1 MPAPGQTKQSNK
13 FSYVAYD
20 TGSKA
25 LSGTASTAESKAE
38 EKKSSGG
45 GGRSSSAAPA
55 VNTAYKSQVD
65 KWQSTL
71 NNLKKPAMTQPT
83 AAARPTYTDSYA
95 DRIAALAK
103 PTYTDSYADRIAAME
118 QAGAPAYTSQYQQK
132 IDALLDQVAGRG
144 SFNYDPGSDPLY
156 QAYKNQYVQGGRLA
170 MQDTMGQAAALT
182 GGYGSSYAS
191 TAGNQAY
198 QRYLGG
204 LNDKLLDL
212 QSNALAR
219 YEAEGNRLQTLLGNY
234 QAQESS
240 DYNRYRDQVGDYYTA
255 LDALRQGQSTA
266 YNRYRDQ
273 VSDYYN
279 DLDAL
284 RQGQNMEYGRYQDA
298 LSQYNQDYDRAL
310 NQYNTDYDRALNQY
324 NQEYLTALEQYMQWS
339 DRYNN
344 V

>member
-1 MPAPGQTKQSNK
+1 MPVQANNK
-13 FSYVAYD
+13 FQQIAYQ
-20 TGSKA
+20 TGKSA
-25 LSGTASTAESKAE
+25 GGTSTPVEEPK
-38 EKKSSGG
+38 EKKKSGGG
-45 GGRSSSAAPA
+45 GGRSASAAPA
-55 VNTAYKSQVD
+55 ANPAYKEQMD
-65 KWQSTL
+65 KWQSNL
-71 NNLKKPAMTQPT
+71 NGLQKPTMTQPT
-83 AAARPTYTDSYA
+83 PGT
-95 DRIAALAK
+95 K

-144 SFNYDPGSDPLY
+144 SFNYDVSSDPLY

-198 QRYLGG
+198 QQYLGG
-204 LNDKLLDL
+204 LNDQLLNL
-212 QSNALAR
+212 QNSALAR

-240 DYNRYRDQVGDYYTA
+240 DYGRYRDQVGDYYDT
-255 LDALRQGQSTA
+255 LNALRQGQS
-266 YNRYRDQ
+266 
-273 VSDYYN
+273 V
-279 DLDAL
+279 
-284 RQGQNMEYGRYQDA
+284 EYGRYQDA
-298 LSQYNQDYDRAL
+298 LSQYNTDYQMALEQYNREYDRAL
-310 NQYNTDYDRALNQY
+310 SQY

-344 V
+344 I

>member
-1 MPAPGQTKQSNK
+1 MPAPGKQSNK

-25 LSGTASTAESKAE
+25 QSGTASTAESKAE

-71 NNLKKPAMTQPT
+71 NNLKKPTMTQPT
-83 AAARPTYTDSYA
+83 AAAR
-95 DRIAALAK
+95 

-198 QRYLGG
+198 QQYLGG

-255 LDALRQGQSTA
+255 LDALRQGQ
-266 YNRYRDQ
+266 
-273 VSDYYN
+273 
-279 DLDAL
+279 
-284 RQGQNMEYGRYQDA
+284 NMEYGRYQDA

-324 NQEYLTALEQYMQWS
+324 NQEYLTALEQYLQWS

-344 V
+344 RI

>member
-1 MPAPGQTKQSNK
+1 MPAPGKVKETNQ

-71 NNLKKPAMTQPT
+71 NNLKKPTMTQPT
-83 AAARPTYTDSYA
+83 AAAR
-95 DRIAALAK
+95 

-144 SFNYDPGSDPLY
+144 SFNYDPDSDPLY

-198 QRYLGG
+198 QQYLGG

-234 QAQESS
+234 QTQESS

-255 LDALRQGQSTA
+255 LDALRQGQ
-266 YNRYRDQ
+266 NI
-273 VSDYYN
+273 
-279 DLDAL
+279 
-284 RQGQNMEYGRYQDA
+284 EYGRYQDA
-298 LSQYNQDYDRAL
+298 LSQYNTDYQTAL
-310 NQYNTDYDRALNQY
+310 EQYNREYDRALNQY

>member
-1 MPAPGQTKQSNK
+1 MPAPGKQSNK

-71 NNLKKPAMTQPT
+71 NNLKKPTMTQPT
-83 AAARPTYTDSYA
+83 AAAR
-95 DRIAALAK
+95 

-144 SFNYDPGSDPLY
+144 SFNYDPDSDPLY

-198 QRYLGG
+198 QQYLGG

-240 DYNRYRDQVGDYYTA
+240 DYGRYRDQVGDYYDTMN
-255 LDALRQGQSTA
+255 ALRQGQS
-266 YNRYRDQ
+266 
-273 VSDYYN
+273 V
-279 DLDAL
+279 
-284 RQGQNMEYGRYQDA
+284 EYGRYQDA

-344 V
+344 I

>member
-71 NNLKKPAMTQPT
+71 NNLKKPTMTQPT
-83 AAARPTYTDSYA
+83 AAAR
-95 DRIAALAK
+95 

-198 QRYLGG
+198 QQYLGG

-240 DYNRYRDQVGDYYTA
+240 DYGRYRDQVGDYYDTMN
-255 LDALRQGQSTA
+255 ALRQGQS
-266 YNRYRDQ
+266 
-273 VSDYYN
+273 V
-279 DLDAL
+279 
-284 RQGQNMEYGRYQDA
+284 EYGRYQDA

>member
-1 MPAPGQTKQSNK
+1 MPAPGKVKQTNQ

-55 VNTAYKSQVD
+55 VNPAYKSQVD

-95 DRIAALAK
+95 DRIAA
-103 PTYTDSYADRIAAME
+103 ME
-118 QAGAPAYTSQYQQK
+118 QSGAPAYTSQYQQK

-198 QRYLGG
+198 QQYLGG
-204 LNDKLLDL
+204 LNEKLLDL

-234 QAQESS
+234 QTQESS

-255 LDALRQGQSTA
+255 LDALRQGQ
-266 YNRYRDQ
+266 NI
-273 VSDYYN
+273 
-279 DLDAL
+279 
-284 RQGQNMEYGRYQDA
+284 EYGRYQDA
-298 LSQYNQDYDRAL
+298 LSQYN
-310 NQYNTDYDRALNQY
+310 TDYQ
-324 NQEYLTALEQYMQWS
+324 TALEQYNREYDRALSQYNSDYQTALEQYLQWS

-344 V
+344 RI

>member
-1 MPAPGQTKQSNK
+1 MPAPGHTKQSNK

-71 NNLKKPAMTQPT
+71 NNLKKPTMTQPT
-83 AAARPTYTDSYA
+83 AAAR
-95 DRIAALAK
+95 

-198 QRYLGG
+198 QQYLGG

-255 LDALRQGQSTA
+255 LDALRQGQ
-266 YNRYRDQ
+266 
-273 VSDYYN
+273 
-279 DLDAL
+279 
-284 RQGQNMEYGRYQDA
+284 NMEYGRYQDA
-298 LSQYNQDYDRAL
+298 LSQYN
-310 NQYNTDYDRALNQY
+310 TDYQ
-324 NQEYLTALEQYMQWS
+324 TALEQYNREYDRALSQYNSDYQTALEQYLQWS

-344 V
+344 RI

>member
-1 MPAPGQTKQSNK
+1 MPAPGHTKQSNK

-71 NNLKKPAMTQPT
+71 NNLKKPTMTQPT
-83 AAARPTYTDSYA
+83 AAAR
-95 DRIAALAK
+95 

-144 SFNYDPGSDPLY
+144 SFNYDPDSDPLY

-198 QRYLGG
+198 QQYLGG
-204 LNDKLLDL
+204 LNDKLLNL
-212 QSNALAR
+212 QNNALAR
-219 YEAEGNRLQTLLGNY
+219 YEAEGNRLQNLLGNY

-240 DYNRYRDQVGDYYTA
+240 DYGRYRDQVGDYYDTMN
-255 LDALRQGQSTA
+255 ALRQGQS
-266 YNRYRDQ
+266 
-273 VSDYYN
+273 V
-279 DLDAL
+279 
-284 RQGQNMEYGRYQDA
+284 EYGRYQDA

>member
-1 MPAPGQTKQSNK
+1 MPAPGKQSNK

-71 NNLKKPAMTQPT
+71 NNLKKPTMTQPT
-83 AAARPTYTDSYA
+83 AAAR
-95 DRIAALAK
+95 

-198 QRYLGG
+198 QQYLGG

-219 YEAEGNRLQTLLGNY
+219 YEAEGNRLQNLLGNY

-240 DYNRYRDQVGDYYTA
+240 DYGRYRDQVGDYYDTMN
-255 LDALRQGQSTA
+255 ALRQGQS
-266 YNRYRDQ
+266 
-273 VSDYYN
+273 V
-279 DLDAL
+279 
-284 RQGQNMEYGRYQDA
+284 EYGRYQDA

>member
-25 LSGTASTAESKAE
+25 LSGTASATESKAE
-38 EKKSSGG
+38 EEKKKSG

-55 VNTAYKSQVD
+55 VNTAYKAQVD

-71 NNLKKPAMTQPT
+71 NGLKKPTMTQPT
-83 AAARPTYTDSYA
+83 AAAR
-95 DRIAALAK
+95 

-198 QRYLGG
+198 QQYLGG

-240 DYNRYRDQVGDYYTA
+240 DYNRYRDQVGDYYDTMN
-255 LDALRQGQSTA
+255 ALRQGQS
-266 YNRYRDQ
+266 
-273 VSDYYN
+273 V
-279 DLDAL
+279 
-284 RQGQNMEYGRYQDA
+284 EYGRYQDA

-310 NQYNTDYDRALNQY
+310 EQYNTDYDRALNQY

-344 V
+344 RI

>member
-1 MPAPGQTKQSNK
+1 MPAPGHTKQSNK

-71 NNLKKPAMTQPT
+71 NNLKKPTMTQPT
-83 AAARPTYTDSYA
+83 AAAR
-95 DRIAALAK
+95 

-198 QRYLGG
+198 QQYLGG
-204 LNDKLLDL
+204 LNDQLLNL
-212 QSNALAR
+212 QNNALAR
-219 YEAEGNRLQTLLGNY
+219 YEAEGNRLQNLLGNY

-240 DYNRYRDQVGDYYTA
+240 DYGRYRDQVGDYYDTMN
-255 LDALRQGQSTA
+255 ALRQGQS
-266 YNRYRDQ
+266 
-273 VSDYYN
+273 V
-279 DLDAL
+279 
-284 RQGQNMEYGRYQDA
+284 EYGRYQDA

>member
-1 MPAPGQTKQSNK
+1 MAVRPNNTFYEA
-13 FSYVAYD
+13 AYD
-20 TGSKA
+20 MTNAS
-25 LSGTASTAESKAE
+25 SGGKYTPVEEPE
-38 EKKSSGG
+38 EKKSSSGG

-55 VNTAYKSQVD
+55 ANPTYKEQMD
-65 KWQSTL
+65 KWKSTL
-71 NNLKKPAMTQPT
+71 NGLKKPAMAQPT
-83 AAARPTYTDSYA
+83 AA
-95 DRIAALAK
+95 AK

-198 QRYLGG
+198 QQYLGG
-204 LNDKLLDL
+204 LNDQLLNL
-212 QSNALAR
+212 QNSALAR
-219 YEAEGNRLQTLLGNY
+219 YEAEGNRLQNLLGNY
-234 QAQESS
+234 QTQESS
-240 DYNRYRDQVGDYYTA
+240 DYGRYRDQVGDYYDT
-255 LDALRQGQSTA
+255 LNALRQGQS
-266 YNRYRDQ
+266 
-273 VSDYYN
+273 V
-279 DLDAL
+279 
-284 RQGQNMEYGRYQDA
+284 EYGRYQDA

-324 NQEYLTALEQYMQWS
+324 NQEYLTALEQYLQWS

>member
-1 MPAPGQTKQSNK
+1 MPAPGHTKQSNK

-38 EKKSSGG
+38 EEKKKSG

-55 VNTAYKSQVD
+55 VNTAYKAQVD

-71 NNLKKPAMTQPT
+71 NGLKKPTMTQPT
-83 AAARPTYTDSYA
+83 AA
-95 DRIAALAK
+95 AK

-198 QRYLGG
+198 QQYLGG

-255 LDALRQGQSTA
+255 LDALRQGQ
-266 YNRYRDQ
+266 
-273 VSDYYN
+273 
-279 DLDAL
+279 
-284 RQGQNMEYGRYQDA
+284 NMEYGRYQDA
-298 LSQYNQDYDRAL
+298 LSQYN
-310 NQYNTDYDRALNQY
+310 TDYQ
-324 NQEYLTALEQYMQWS
+324 TALEQYNREYDRALSQYNSDYQTALEQYLQWS

-344 V
+344 RI

>member
-1 MPAPGQTKQSNK
+1 MPAPGKVKQTNQ

-55 VNTAYKSQVD
+55 VNPAYKSQVD

-95 DRIAALAK
+95 DRIAA
-103 PTYTDSYADRIAAME
+103 ME
-118 QAGAPAYTSQYQQK
+118 QSGAPAYTSQYQQK

-198 QRYLGG
+198 QQYLGG
-204 LNDKLLDL
+204 LNEKLLDL

-234 QAQESS
+234 QTQESS

-255 LDALRQGQSTA
+255 LDALRQGQ
-266 YNRYRDQ
+266 NI
-273 VSDYYN
+273 
-279 DLDAL
+279 
-284 RQGQNMEYGRYQDA
+284 EYGRYQDA
-298 LSQYNQDYDRAL
+298 LSQYN
-310 NQYNTDYDRALNQY
+310 TDYQ
-324 NQEYLTALEQYMQWS
+324 TALEQYNREYDRALSQYNSDYQTALEQYLQWS

-344 V
+344 RL

>member
-1 MPAPGQTKQSNK
+1 MPAPGKQSNK

-25 LSGTASTAESKAE
+25 QSGTASATESKAE
-38 EKKSSGG
+38 EEKKKSG

-71 NNLKKPAMTQPT
+71 NNLKKPTMTQPT
-83 AAARPTYTDSYA
+83 AA
-95 DRIAALAK
+95 AK

-198 QRYLGG
+198 QQYLGG
-204 LNDKLLDL
+204 LNDQLLNL
-212 QSNALAR
+212 QNNALAR
-219 YEAEGNRLQTLLGNY
+219 YEAEGNRLQNLLGNY

-240 DYNRYRDQVGDYYTA
+240 DYGRYRDQVGDYYDTMN
-255 LDALRQGQSTA
+255 ALRQGQS
-266 YNRYRDQ
+266 
-273 VSDYYN
+273 V
-279 DLDAL
+279 
-284 RQGQNMEYGRYQDA
+284 EYGRYQDA